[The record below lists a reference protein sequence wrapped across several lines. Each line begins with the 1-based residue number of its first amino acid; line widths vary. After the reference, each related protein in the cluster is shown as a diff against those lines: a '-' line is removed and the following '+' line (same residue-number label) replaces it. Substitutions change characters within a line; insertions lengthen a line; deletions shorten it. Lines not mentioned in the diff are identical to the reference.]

1 MPRPAKAPISQASEQ
16 RAAAETILGR
26 EARQS
31 RRKRETRAR
40 LLDAAMQLMAERG
53 MEDVAINEITE
64 AADVGFG
71 SFYNHFESKEAIY
84 VALVDQM
91 FEDFAD
97 IQDSL
102 VKDIADPAE
111 AIAYCIRYAL
121 LRARRDPVWG
131 QLLLREGYSAHSF
144 TRGLGQRLLRDIKHG
159 VEVGRL
165 QAPDLFMSFVA
176 VGGIVLAA
184 IVAEQQAG
192 SIDSPHSTMIQA
204 LGMQVGDIA
213 ERATVIVLTT
223 LGIPPNE
230 AMMIVQKPLPVT
242 DGLGLA

>member
-1 MPRPAKAPISQASEQ
+1 MPRSSKTQTPRATEQ
-16 RAAAETILGR
+16 SAAHEIIPER

-31 RRKRETRAR
+31 RRKRETRGR
-40 LLDAAMQLMAERG
+40 LLDAAMRLMAERG
-53 MEDVAINEITE
+53 MEGVAINEITE

-84 VALVDQM
+84 DTLVNQI

-102 VKDIADPAE
+102 VKDVVDPAE
-111 AIAYCIRYAL
+111 AISYCIRYAL

-131 QLLLREGYSAHSF
+131 KLLLREGYSVRSF
-144 TRGLGQRLLRDIKHG
+144 TRGLGQRLLRDIKYG

-176 VGGIVLAA
+176 AGGIVLAA
-184 IVAEQQAG
+184 IVAEQQVG
-192 SIDSPHSTMIQA
+192 SADSPQSVIIQA

-213 ERATVIVLTT
+213 ERATMTVLTT
-223 LGIPPNE
+223 LGVSPSE
-230 AMMIVQKPLPVT
+230 ASVIARMPLPET
-242 DGLGLA
+242 NRLDL